1 MMIDAATQTMLTSGS
16 IWSRETPEGETQVT
30 VLFITN
36 LTLSKE
42 AQEKNPPQVVFLTGS
57 FKVQS
62 MTIEKF
68 VKNRNYV
75 TMNEHVETLVNALTA
90 PIEDE
95 EDDEDAIDIDAIPL
109 PEASGGE
116 AVELDLG
123 AQPDAAT
130 GEVYESTGALLATQ
144 AAAQPSR
151 EPVFKVIIEEDPEL
165 AALLTE
171 RFISYSESMA
181 PNGTGDTLHTLRFGL
196 SPKLGLDTLN
206 RAFGLDGPVTT
217 FTINSAVAPT
227 QVDIDGFVQTFLEVV
242 TPMGNFPSQSYAL
255 VQVTSRG
262 DIRSKQEVIQ
272 TPQPAAAPAVSL
284 SPDLTPEQTMPTGL
298 APQAP
303 ASFLEVAA
311 QTLAPQTAAGGDA
324 TVAAEQSTQEAF
336 VITAG

>member
-16 IWSRETPEGETQVT
+16 IWSREMPDGETKQVT

-42 AQEKNPPQVVFLTGS
+42 AQEKNPPQVVFLTES

-62 MTIEKF
+62 MTIDKF

-95 EDDEDAIDIDAIPL
+95 DGDEDAIDIDAIPL
-109 PEASGGE
+109 PEAGGGE
-116 AVELDLG
+116 PMELDGSDG
-123 AQPDAAT
+123 AA
-130 GEVYESTGALLATQ
+130 ESFETTGALLATQ

-151 EPVFKVIIEEDPEL
+151 EPVFKVIIEEEPEL
-165 AALLTE
+165 AASLME

-206 RAFGLDGPVTT
+206 RAFGLDGPVTA

-227 QVDIDGFVQTFLEVV
+227 TVDIDGFLQTWLEVV

-272 TPQPAAAPAVSL
+272 TPQPAAAPAQPVA
-284 SPDLTPEQTMPTGL
+284 DVTPA
-298 APQAP
+298 APG
-303 ASFLEVAA
+303 SFLDMAAATLSTETTSTEAVAA
-311 QTLAPQTAAGGDA
+311 AATSDSG
-324 TVAAEQSTQEAF
+324 F
-336 VITAG
+336 VITN